1 MDNQRQIEINRAHQY
16 LAQKD
21 WERMNNRRELKSLLA
36 TTLLMIAAVGATVA
50 ATNII
55 LFGSL

>member
-21 WERMNNRRELKSLLA
+21 WERLDNKRELLSWVGLTA
-36 TTLLMIAAVGATVA
+36 LMIGLAGLALGAI
-50 ATNII
+50 NLI

>member
-1 MDNQRQIEINRAHQY
+1 MDNQRQIEINRAYQY

-21 WERMNNRRELKSLLA
+21 WERTNNRRELKSFLVI
-36 TTLLMIAAVGATVA
+36 TLLMIAAIGATVA